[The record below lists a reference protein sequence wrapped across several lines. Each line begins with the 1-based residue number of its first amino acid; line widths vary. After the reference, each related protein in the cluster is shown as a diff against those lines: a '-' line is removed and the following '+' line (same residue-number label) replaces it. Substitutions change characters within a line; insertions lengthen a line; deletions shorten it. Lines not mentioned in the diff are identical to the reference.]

1 MMIGGTN
8 STVALAYNNLNATNN
23 ALEKTTR
30 ALSTGLRTATAADDA
45 SGFAMGLK
53 MSSQIAG
60 VDRVIRNSQ
69 DGVSLLQTAEGGL
82 NEINSMLQRMRELT
96 VEAANDTLTQ
106 QDRNYIQ
113 HEIGELRKA
122 IDSTAASTTFNNKR
136 LLDGSS
142 AVEWSSDNSNVS
154 VKASGAL
161 TVTDKFGQKK
171 RIEGNYKIEVKAKP
185 GQGEV
190 KKTNI
195 FDVTTAKEVYR
206 TEIAEDGTEVQVRDV
221 EIVPSTL
228 GDMTAFTDA
237 SGNSMFSQ
245 PQTITITQGDGQTTE
260 ITLYSSDTVD
270 DVREKINN
278 AIANDLGQG
287 QYTDNVNNFCT
298 ISDGTPGLEA
308 VYEEEKIY
316 RPVYERNDDGELVL
330 DDTGYPVETGEREL
344 AGYTTKAAM
353 IIRSVIPGTEGRLT
367 FTSDNQDLVN
377 ALGLVNIKDAI
388 DSEFTASVYD
398 AHSGSTIAK
407 NISLNGNTLEGV
419 ISDNLKFEFN
429 AMTNTKASWSEST
442 KTYVLNADSQPEVMK
457 IHIKDKST
465 AFQVG
470 QNIGEDMFIH
480 IGDMRSESLG
490 LDKINVTTRARASE
504 SISILD
510 AAIHKV
516 SVQRTKIGSYQ
527 NELEYNTNSL
537 RETSLHMQES
547 ESRITDADMAMEYIE
562 FVKLQILN
570 NAGNSMLGQANQNSQ
585 SIMSILQM

>member
-8 STVALAYNNLNATNN
+8 NSVMLAYNNLTSTNN
-23 ALEKTTR
+23 AMEKTAR

-60 VDRVIRNSQ
+60 VDRAIRNSQ

-96 VEAANDTLTQ
+96 LEAANDTLTT

-171 RIEGNYKIEVKAKP
+171 HIEGNYKIEVKAKP

-195 FDVTTAKEVYR
+195 LDLTTAKEVYR
-206 TEIAEDGTEVQVRDV
+206 TEIVDGKEVQVRDV
-221 EIVPSTL
+221 EIVASTL
-228 GDMTAFTDA
+228 GEMKAFSDST
-237 SGNSMFSQ
+237 GKSMFSQ
-245 PQTITITQGDGQTTE
+245 PQTITITQGDGKNTE
-260 ITLYSSDTVD
+260 ITLYSSDTLD

-308 VYEEEKIY
+308 VYDEEKVY
-316 RPVYERNDDGELVL
+316 RPVYERDENDELVL
-330 DDTGYPVETGEREL
+330 DDAGYPIETGEQEI

-353 IIRSVIPGTEGRLT
+353 IIRSVVPGSDGRLT

-377 ALGLVNIKDAI
+377 ALGLVNIKDAV

-398 AHSGSTIAK
+398 AHSGTTIAK
-407 NISLNGNTLEGV
+407 NVSLNGNTLEGV
-419 ISDNLKFEFN
+419 ISENLKFEFN
-429 AMTNTKASWSEST
+429 AMTNVKASWDENT

-457 IHIKDKST
+457 VHIKDKST

-470 QNIGEDMFIH
+470 QNPGEDMFIH

-490 LDKINVTTRARASE
+490 LDRINVKTRASASE

-510 AAIHKV
+510 AAIHKI
-516 SVQRTKIGSYQ
+516 SVQRTKIGAYQ

-547 ESRITDADMAMEYIE
+547 ESRITDADMATEAIQ

-570 NAGNSMLGQANQNSQ
+570 QAGTSMLSQANQNSQ

>member
-1 MMIGGTN
+1 MKTGGIN
-8 STVALAYNNLNATNN
+8 NIVMSAYNNLTSTNN
-23 ALEKTTR
+23 AIEKTAR

-60 VDRVIRNSQ
+60 VDRAIRNSQ

-96 VEAANDTLTQ
+96 LEAANDTLTT

-142 AVEWSSDNSNVS
+142 AVEWSSDNSNIS

-185 GQGEV
+185 GQAEI

-195 FDVTTAKEVYR
+195 FDVTTAKEIYR
-206 TEIAEDGTEVQVRDV
+206 TEIASDGTEVQVRDV

-228 GDMTAFTDA
+228 GEMKAFSDA
-237 SGNSMFSQ
+237 SGKSMFSQ
-245 PQTITITQGDGQTTE
+245 PQTITITQGDGQATE
-260 ITLYSSDTVD
+260 ITLYSSDTID

-308 VYEEEKIY
+308 VYEEEKVY
-316 RPVYERNDDGELVL
+316 RPVYERDENDELVL
-330 DDTGYPVETGEREL
+330 DDSGYPIETGEREL

-353 IIRSVIPGTEGRLT
+353 IIRSVVPGSDGRLT

-377 ALGLVNIKDAI
+377 ALGLVNIKDAA

-407 NISLNGNTLEGV
+407 NVSLSGNTLEGV
-419 ISDNLKFEFN
+419 ISENLKFEFN
-429 AMTNTKASWSEST
+429 AMTNIKASWDENT

-457 IHIKDKST
+457 VHIKDKST

-490 LDKINVTTRARASE
+490 LDRINVKTRASASE

-537 RETSLHMQES
+537 KETSLHMQES
-547 ESRITDADMAMEYIE
+547 ESRITDADMAREAIE
-562 FVKLQILN
+562 FLKLQILN
-570 NAGNSMLGQANQNSQ
+570 QSGTSMLSQANQNSQ

>member
-1 MMIGGTN
+1 MKTGGIN
-8 STVALAYNNLNATNN
+8 NIVMSAYNNLTSTNN
-23 ALEKTTR
+23 AIEKTAR

-60 VDRVIRNSQ
+60 VDRAIRNSQ

-96 VEAANDTLTQ
+96 LEAATDTLTT

-142 AVEWSSDNSNVS
+142 AVEWSSDNSNIS

-185 GQGEV
+185 GQAEI

-195 FDVTTAKEVYR
+195 FDVTRAKEIYR
-206 TEIAEDGTEVQVRDV
+206 TEIASDGTEVQVRDV

-237 SGNSMFSQ
+237 TGKSMFSQ

-260 ITLYSSDTVD
+260 ITLYSSDTID
-270 DVREKINN
+270 NVREKINN

-308 VYEEEKIY
+308 VYEEEKVY
-316 RPVYERNDDGELVL
+316 RPVYERDENDELVL
-330 DDTGYPVETGEREL
+330 DDSGYPVETGEIEI
-344 AGYTTKAAM
+344 AGYTTQAAM

-377 ALGLVNIKDAI
+377 ALGLVNIKDAV
-388 DSEFTASVYD
+388 DSEFTSSVYD
-398 AHSGSTIAK
+398 AHSGTTIAK
-407 NISLNGNTLEGV
+407 NVSLSGNTLEGV
-419 ISDNLKFEFN
+419 ISENLKFEFN
-429 AMTNTKASWSEST
+429 AMTNIKASWSEST

-470 QNIGEDMFIH
+470 QNIGE
-480 IGDMRSESLG
+480 
-490 LDKINVTTRARASE
+490 
-504 SISILD
+504 
-510 AAIHKV
+510 
-516 SVQRTKIGSYQ
+516 
-527 NELEYNTNSL
+527 
-537 RETSLHMQES
+537 
-547 ESRITDADMAMEYIE
+547 
-562 FVKLQILN
+562 
-570 NAGNSMLGQANQNSQ
+570 
-585 SIMSILQM
+585 